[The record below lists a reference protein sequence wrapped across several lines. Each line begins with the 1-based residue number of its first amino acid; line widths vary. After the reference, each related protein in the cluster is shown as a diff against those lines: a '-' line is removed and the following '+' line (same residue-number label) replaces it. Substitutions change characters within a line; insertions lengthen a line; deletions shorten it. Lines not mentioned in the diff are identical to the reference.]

1 MPTTTAVP
9 RAVLRVS
16 NGTTGLSD
24 AVPGEVTRVV
34 VVGAGISGLV
44 AARALRLAGVD
55 VVVVEARHR
64 IGGRTHT
71 VDVAG
76 TPVDLGAAWV
86 HDGVDAPTL
95 PYLDAIGIEVL
106 PARITDMYAGAAVI
120 DRKNGSYP
128 DDAAGT
134 ELEVAIGA
142 FVDNAQALAD
152 TDANLSLADAIEQI
166 LPHERSAVRATLGR
180 FLSSFDGADA
190 D

>member
-1 MPTTTAVP
+1 M
-9 RAVLRVS
+9 
-16 NGTTGLSD
+16 
-24 AVPGEVTRVV
+24 
-34 VVGAGISGLV
+34 
-44 AARALRLAGVD
+44 
-55 VVVVEARHR
+55 VVEARHR

-152 TDANLSLADAIEQI
+152 SDANLSLADAIEQI
-166 LPHERSAVRATLGR
+166 LPHERSAVRATFGR

-190 D
+190 DEVGLAAFSQFFFGVGVEDHDVFPRGWLPRSRGCSGNRSRRATVERGTHRAIPR